1 MLAMLV
7 SIVLSVLLLFSVPG
21 WAAEGEVF
29 PDLDINDPVALQ
41 EGSRVLEE
49 ELKLAARP
57 QTYLLIDLVSGV
69 IQIKA
74 RGVDLHRLPIA
85 AWTVTELPRLTGT
98 FRLTARPPVVR
109 RKIDPSATTEQEP
122 ISLSDMPTEYRRFTR
137 DDGMDSRD
145 KPEGME
151 TTSCLEAA
159 PCGSSITGRSL
170 DHQPD
175 TLERASPVLSL
186 VHRGWDAC
194 GHPSPLR
201 AIANHLCQSTLRFG
215 TLIPKIQQR
224 AA

>member
-7 SIVLSVLLLFSVPG
+7 SIVLSVLLLFPVPG

-57 QTYLLIDLVSGV
+57 QTYLFIDLVSGV

-74 RGVDLHRLPIA
+74 RGVDLHRIPIA

-98 FRLTARPPVVR
+98 FRLTARPPVIR

-122 ISLSDMPTEYRRFTR
+122 ISLSDMPTEYRLSFTPAMTMDVESAAEQGAMGWIHATSR
-137 DDGMDSRD
+137 KVWKRLRIWRQQLGGVQSPSEAPTISLTLSSEQAQSLAWSMVNGM
-145 KPEGME
+145 
-151 TTSCLEAA
+151 
-159 PCGSSITGRSL
+159 
-170 DHQPD
+170 
-175 TLERASPVLSL
+175 PVII
-186 VHRGWDAC
+186 RRPAE
-194 GHPSPLR
+194 P
-201 AIANHLCQSTLRFG
+201 
-215 TLIPKIQQR
+215 
-224 AA
+224 

>member
-7 SIVLSVLLLFSVPG
+7 SIVLSVLLLFPVPG

-57 QTYLLIDLVSGV
+57 QTYLLIDLVAGV

-74 RGVDLHRLPIA
+74 RGVDLHRLPVA

-122 ISLSDMPTEYRRFTR
+122 ISLSDMPTEYRLSFTPAMTMDVESAAEQGAMGWIQATSR
-137 DDGMDSRD
+137 KVWKRLRIWRQQLGGVQSPGDAPTISLTLSSEQARSLAWSTVDGM
-145 KPEGME
+145 
-151 TTSCLEAA
+151 
-159 PCGSSITGRSL
+159 
-170 DHQPD
+170 
-175 TLERASPVLSL
+175 PV
-186 VHRGWDAC
+186 VIRRPAE
-194 GHPSPLR
+194 P
-201 AIANHLCQSTLRFG
+201 
-215 TLIPKIQQR
+215 
-224 AA
+224 

>member
-7 SIVLSVLLLFSVPG
+7 SIVLSVLLLFPVPG

-57 QTYLLIDLVSGV
+57 QTYLLIDLVAGV

-74 RGVDLHRLPIA
+74 RGVDLHRLPVA

-122 ISLSDMPTEYRRFTR
+122 ISLSDMPTEYRLSFTPAMTMDVESAAEQGAMGWIQATSR
-137 DDGMDSRD
+137 KVWKRLRIWRQQLGGVQSPGDAPTISLTLSSEQARSLAWSTVDGM
-145 KPEGME
+145 
-151 TTSCLEAA
+151 
-159 PCGSSITGRSL
+159 
-170 DHQPD
+170 
-175 TLERASPVLSL
+175 PVVIRRPAES
-186 VHRGWDAC
+186 
-194 GHPSPLR
+194 
-201 AIANHLCQSTLRFG
+201 
-215 TLIPKIQQR
+215 
-224 AA
+224 

>member
-7 SIVLSVLLLFSVPG
+7 SILLSVVLLFPVPD

-29 PDLDINDPVALQ
+29 SDLDINDPVALQ

-85 AWTVTELPRLTGT
+85 AWTGTELPRLTGT

-122 ISLSDMPTEYRRFTR
+122 ISLSDMPTEYRLSFTPAMTMDVESAAEQGAMGWIHATSR
-137 DDGMDSRD
+137 KAWKHLRIWRQHLAGVQSSGEAPMLNITLSSEQAQSLAWSTVDGM
-145 KPEGME
+145 
-151 TTSCLEAA
+151 
-159 PCGSSITGRSL
+159 
-170 DHQPD
+170 
-175 TLERASPVLSL
+175 PV
-186 VHRGWDAC
+186 VIRR
-194 GHPSPLR
+194 PSEP
-201 AIANHLCQSTLRFG
+201 
-215 TLIPKIQQR
+215 
-224 AA
+224 

>member
-7 SIVLSVLLLFSVPG
+7 SIALSVLLLFSVPG

-29 PDLDINDPVALQ
+29 PDLDINDSLALQ

-57 QTYLLIDLVSGV
+57 QTYLLIDLVSGI

-74 RGVDLHRLPIA
+74 RGVDLHRIPIA

-122 ISLSDMPTEYRRFTR
+122 ISLSDMPTEYRLSFTPAMTMDIESADAQGTMGWIHATSR
-137 DDGMDSRD
+137 KAWKQFRAWKQRLAGVQSPGEASTISLTLSSEQAQSLAWSTVDGM
-145 KPEGME
+145 
-151 TTSCLEAA
+151 
-159 PCGSSITGRSL
+159 
-170 DHQPD
+170 
-175 TLERASPVLSL
+175 PV
-186 VHRGWDAC
+186 VIRR
-194 GHPSPLR
+194 PSEP
-201 AIANHLCQSTLRFG
+201 
-215 TLIPKIQQR
+215 
-224 AA
+224 

>member
-1 MLAMLV
+1 MLFMSL
-7 SIVLSVLLLFSVPG
+7 SIILSAVLFFPVPG

-29 PDLDINDPVALQ
+29 PDLDINDPVVLQ

-109 RKIDPSATTEQEP
+109 RKIDPAATTEQEP
-122 ISLSDMPTEYRRFTR
+122 ISLSDMPTEYRLSFTPPMTMEVESATEQGAMGWIQATSR
-137 DDGMDSRD
+137 KAWKQLRAWKQRLAGIHSPGEASTISLTLSSEQAQSLAWSTVDGM
-145 KPEGME
+145 
-151 TTSCLEAA
+151 
-159 PCGSSITGRSL
+159 
-170 DHQPD
+170 
-175 TLERASPVLSL
+175 PV
-186 VHRGWDAC
+186 VIRR
-194 GHPSPLR
+194 PSEP
-201 AIANHLCQSTLRFG
+201 
-215 TLIPKIQQR
+215 
-224 AA
+224 

>member
-1 MLAMLV
+1 MLFMPL
-7 SIVLSVLLLFSVPG
+7 SIVLSVLLLFPVPG

-49 ELKLAARP
+49 ELKLAARA

-122 ISLSDMPTEYRRFTR
+122 ISLSDMPTEYRLSFTPAMTLDVESADAQGTMGWIHATSR
-137 DDGMDSRD
+137 KAWKQLRVWKQRLAGVQSPGEASTISLTLSSEQAQSLAWSTVDGM
-145 KPEGME
+145 
-151 TTSCLEAA
+151 
-159 PCGSSITGRSL
+159 
-170 DHQPD
+170 
-175 TLERASPVLSL
+175 PV
-186 VHRGWDAC
+186 VIRR
-194 GHPSPLR
+194 PSEP
-201 AIANHLCQSTLRFG
+201 
-215 TLIPKIQQR
+215 
-224 AA
+224 

>member
-1 MLAMLV
+1 MLVMLV
-7 SIVLSVLLLFSVPG
+7 SILLSVLLLFPAPG

-29 PDLDINDPVALQ
+29 SDLDINDPVALQ

-57 QTYLLIDLVSGV
+57 QTYLLIDLVSGI

-122 ISLSDMPTEYRRFTR
+122 ISLSDMPTEYRLSFTPAMTMDVESAAEQGAMGWIHATSR
-137 DDGMDSRD
+137 KAWKHLRIWRQHLAGVQSPGEAPMLNITLSSEQAQSLAWSTVDGM
-145 KPEGME
+145 
-151 TTSCLEAA
+151 
-159 PCGSSITGRSL
+159 
-170 DHQPD
+170 
-175 TLERASPVLSL
+175 PV
-186 VHRGWDAC
+186 VIRR
-194 GHPSPLR
+194 PSEP
-201 AIANHLCQSTLRFG
+201 
-215 TLIPKIQQR
+215 
-224 AA
+224 